1 MSATSVRYGTCSSAD
16 LWSSSLKADRP
27 YALLAEACLAGDSA
41 HIHLREVA
49 EPKLEADRFFWDD
62 FVTEN
67 AYSVEASFGM
77 VYSRFAKEGPFSNR
91 AFRFRLHAPQTARP
105 MATAHRDLARVGL
118 ARTAQAVFNLAI

>member
-1 MSATSVRYGTCSSAD
+1 MQAIRRTSIFERSPNRSWKQIA
-16 LWSSSLKADRP
+16 
-27 YALLAEACLAGDSA
+27 
-41 HIHLREVA
+41 
-49 EPKLEADRFFWDD
+49 FFWDD

-91 AFRFRLHAPQTARP
+91 TFRFRLHAPQTARP